1 MVILEQVSVNPRAPV
16 PTFARRKRRAHE
28 YLQLAVALRTCRFRP
43 PLPGVEPAARHAQTP
58 AEQLERVVCLLRR
71 DEAKL
76 HRRSFAKKAAAFF
89 RISRSSRRIRFSF
102 RRRASSSRSA
112 VVRPVLPCVRSARAR
127 LTQARS
133 AVSVRSRS
141 RAARPTLLPSSSTS
155 RTAWALKSS
164 SNCRR
169 GRRRLGVSAIARDI
183 VSTFRKMS
191 TKPDQAQA
199 PRRDV
204 MLRRETGTEWST
216 AASLEED
223 HRPEDDLR
231 PRSVPCGRSALPL
244 LNLRE
249 EECLQS
255 FIREPECRRFFER
268 L

>member
-191 TKPDQAQA
+191 TKPDQAHRQCEWRYVVSSLGPPDHLVQREPDIRVA
-199 PRRDV
+199 DPFRR
-204 MLRRETGTEWST
+204 LRLCEYQWPIKLGV
-216 AASLEED
+216 
-223 HRPEDDLR
+223 LR
-231 PRSVPCGRSALPL
+231 LLQKLGSVPRFSGC
-244 LNLRE
+244 
-249 EECLQS
+249 
-255 FIREPECRRFFER
+255 EPYSV
-268 L
+268 

>member
-1 MVILEQVSVNPRAPV
+1 MRRFWPTTPRVI
-16 PTFARRKRRAHE
+16 PTRRD
-28 YLQLAVALRTCRFRP
+28 LQRP
-43 PLPGVEPAARHAQTP
+43 TELTHAE
-58 AEQLERVVCLLRR
+58 AGLRR
-71 DEAKL
+71 VDPGEL
-76 HRRSFAKKAAAFF
+76 YDWCFAKKAAAFF
-89 RISRSSRRIRFSF
+89 RISRSVRSSRFSF

-191 TKPDQAQA
+191 TKPDQAHRQCEWRYVVSSLGPPDHLVQREPDIRVA
-199 PRRDV
+199 DPFRR
-204 MLRRETGTEWST
+204 LRLCEYQWPIKLGV
-216 AASLEED
+216 
-223 HRPEDDLR
+223 LR
-231 PRSVPCGRSALPL
+231 LLQKLGSVPRFSGC
-244 LNLRE
+244 
-249 EECLQS
+249 
-255 FIREPECRRFFER
+255 EPYSV
-268 L
+268 